1 MTLKRISLPH
11 VKSFYGT
18 INIPEDFLKL
28 AVETIYENK
37 DKFDDYTRDGQK
49 LLAVK
54 TLKELTG
61 GGLRESKE
69 VLDLIW
75 DGQLVINSKKEDRKE
90 KLEKLAKLP
99 LINEIISKIMK
110 LTAED
115 LRFLLTDLE
124 VDDLL
129 TIDEYLSDNES
140 KDEN

>member
-129 TIDEYLSDNES
+129 TIDEYLSDNEN

>member
-18 INIPEDFLKL
+18 IDIPEDFLKL

-61 GGLRESKE
+61 GGLRESKD

-110 LTAED
+110 LTAEE

-129 TIDEYLSDNES
+129 TIDEYLSDNKN

>member
-11 VKSFYGT
+11 VKSFYGD
-18 INIPEDFLKL
+18 INISEDFLKL
-28 AVETIYENK
+28 AVETIYEHK
-37 DKFDDYTRDGQK
+37 DKFDNYTKENQK

-75 DGQLVINSKKEDRKE
+75 NGQLVISSKKEDRKE
-90 KLEKLAKLP
+90 KLERLAKLP
-99 LINEIISKIMK
+99 LINEIIPKIMK
-110 LTAED
+110 LTED
-115 LRFLLTDLE
+115 KMRFLLIDLD

-129 TIDEYLSDNES
+129 TIDEYLSDNEN

>member
-129 TIDEYLSDNES
+129 TIDEHLSDNES

>member
-61 GGLRESKE
+61 GGLRESKD

-110 LTAED
+110 LTAEE

-129 TIDEYLSDNES
+129 TIDEYLSDNEN

>member
-110 LTAED
+110 LTAEE

-129 TIDEYLSDNES
+129 TIDEYLSYNES